1 MSGHSKWA
9 TIKRKKGKQDEIK
22 GRIYTKLAKYIQ
34 IAARDGADPDT
45 NAKLKEAIAR
55 AKAQNMPNDNIERAI
70 KKGSGETGGANFE
83 TVIYEGYGIGGTAV
97 MVETF
102 TDNKNR
108 TAGDVRHYFDKFGGN
123 LGTNGCVSFMFDKK
137 GVIVIDAEEVNMS
150 EEEVMDMAI
159 EAGAD
164 DMQANEGTYEITTDP
179 GMFISVVNELQAK
192 GIEFINAEIAMVP
205 QTYTKLEDPD
215 AINKFNKMI
224 DMFEEHDDIQNVWH
238 NAEIDEEE

>member
-179 GMFISVVNELQAK
+179 GMFISVVNELQSK

-205 QTYTKLEDPD
+205 QTYTKLEDSD
-215 AINKFNKMI
+215 AVNKFNKMI

>member
-164 DMQANEGTYEITTDP
+164 DMQASEGTYEITTDP

-192 GIEFINAEIAMVP
+192 GIEFINAEIAMIP

>member
-179 GMFISVVNELQAK
+179 GMFISVVNELQSK

-215 AINKFNKMI
+215 AVNKFNKMI

>member
-34 IAARDGADPDT
+34 IAARDGSDPDT

-97 MVETF
+97 LVETF

-137 GVIVIDAEEVNMS
+137 GVIVIDAEEATLS
-150 EEEVMDMAI
+150 EEEIMDMAI

-164 DMQANEGTYEITTDP
+164 DMQTNEGTYEITTEP
-179 GMFISVVNELQAK
+179 AMFLTVVNELQAK
-192 GIEFINAEIAMVP
+192 GIEFINAEVAMVP

-215 AINKFNKMI
+215 AITKFNKMI
-224 DMFEEHDDIQNVWH
+224 DMFEDHDDIQNVWH
-238 NAEIDEEE
+238 NAEIDDEE